1 MKKNCWDVMN
11 CEWQP
16 DSLKIDEVGV
26 CPAVKDSRFNGLHG
40 GKNAGRVCW
49 MIAGTL
55 CGSKAQ
61 GTYAQKYKNCI
72 KCDFYKLVK
81 IEEGLDFKMLVR
93 P

>member
-1 MKKNCWDVMN
+1 MKKNCWEFME

-16 DSLKIDEVGV
+16 EGPKIDEIGV
-26 CPAVKDSRFNGLHG
+26 CPAVVDSRFNGLHG

-55 CGSKAQ
+55 CGGKVQ
-61 GTYAQKYKNCI
+61 GDYAQKHKSCI
-72 KCDFYKLVK
+72 ECEFYRLVK
-81 IEEGLDFKMLVR
+81 KEEGLDFKMLVR